1 MAMVRRPG
9 FGGGSA
15 AVGYDGGSLVAARL
29 PGMSAASRQPGGL
42 VWQQDLRKLFYM

>member
-29 PGMSAASRQPGGL
+29 PGMSALERRPVRAAHGCRAAA
-42 VWQQDLRKLFYM
+42 